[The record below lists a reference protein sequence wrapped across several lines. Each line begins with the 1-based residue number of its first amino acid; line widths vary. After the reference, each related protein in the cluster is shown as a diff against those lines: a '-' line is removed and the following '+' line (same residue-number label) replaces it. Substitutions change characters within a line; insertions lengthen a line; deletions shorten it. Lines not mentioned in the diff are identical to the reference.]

1 MIDFHSHTLFSD
13 GYLLPSELARR
24 AEVAGYRA
32 LAMTDHADASNI
44 ETVLD
49 SLLRSAAR
57 LNKHMTLKVLA
68 GVELTHIPPSDIPFM
83 VKKARALGAQ
93 IIIGHG
99 ETLAEP
105 VAPGTNRAYIRAGVD
120 IIAHP
125 GLVTAGEARLAAKK
139 GVAFEITTRSGHSI
153 SNGHVARVASE
164 FGVKLI
170 LDTDTH
176 SPSDI
181 INASWAEKVI
191 LGAGLGKKDYKKI
204 QKNAAELLDK
214 ALS

>member
-1 MIDFHSHTLFSD
+1 MIDFHSHTLLSD

-24 AEVAGYRA
+24 AEVAGYKA
-32 LAMTDHADASNI
+32 LAMTDHTDDSNL
-44 ETVLD
+44 ETVLS
-49 SLLRSAAR
+49 SLLRISER
-57 LNKHMTLKVLA
+57 LNRHMSLTVLA
-68 GVELTHIPPSDIPFM
+68 GVELTHIPPGDIPFM
-83 VKKARALGAQ
+83 VKKARSLGAE
-93 IIIGHG
+93 IVIGHG

-105 VAPGTNRAYIRAGVD
+105 VAGGTNRAYIRAGVD

-125 GLVTAGEARLAAKK
+125 GLVTAAEARLAAER
-139 GVAFEITTRSGHSI
+139 GVCFEITTRSGHSI
-153 SNGHVARVASE
+153 SNGHVARVANAH
-164 FGVKLI
+164 GVKLI

-191 LGAGLGKKDYKKI
+191 LGAGLGKKDYKKM
-204 QKNAAELLDK
+204 QRNAAELLDK